1 MSTPFVIV
9 SSQSLTSQVGGGPSV
24 LTKQGFNN
32 FDFKES
38 CRAATTDNKILTDT
52 LETQID
58 GIDII
63 SGNRV
68 LIKSQ
73 DNASENGIYVLKDN
87 NKFERADDYNLD
99 TAVHPGNLTYIEEG
113 TINATKYFVL
123 TTTNPISVGQTELTF
138 NELSVNASIDNDSIT
153 NEKLSNMTRGT
164 IKVGGVSNTP
174 TDRDAKTS
182 GYILVGDGTDILSVE
197 VTGDVTMANTGDITV
212 KQSAFSSTD
221 ANAGYRKITSATDG
235 TPNNTDSILARQSD
249 NTLFWADLA
258 AVCFLKGT
266 KITLPDYSQKNIE
279 DLTLADDVLTYNI
292 DEISNIKDK
301 NVLKNVQLDSMNGK
315 ISQSGIRN
323 IWINPTDSYLIIN
336 DKLKVTKNHI
346 IHFKRDNQHYFRF
359 ADHLTIGDELMND
372 KEVYESVE
380 DIKEIHEKTNVY
392 NFELDKDNT
401 YFAENYLVH
410 HYCELCSGYSKII

>member
-1 MSTPFVIV
+1 MPRIV
-9 SSQSLTSQVGGGPSV
+9 LSGLANMVAADVSGNVAIQSYDDDLEHISGVTGQQLTVSVNELNYLDNDNLTADDITKLAELTSTATELNYINGIASGSAVTAAADDEVVIWDISAVSGGPGLV
-24 LTKQGFNN
+24 LR
-32 FDFKES
+32 
-38 CRAATTDNKILTDT
+38 RAT
-52 LETQID
+52 L
-58 GIDII
+58 
-63 SGNRV
+63 
-68 LIKSQ
+68 
-73 DNASENGIYVLKDN
+73 AS
-87 NKFERADDYNLD
+87 
-99 TAVHPGNLTYIEEG
+99 
-113 TINATKYFVL
+113 
-123 TTTNPISVGQTELTF
+123 
-138 NELSVNASIDNDSIT
+138 
-153 NEKLSNMTRGT
+153 
-164 IKVGGVSNTP
+164 
-174 TDRDAKTS
+174 
-182 GYILVGDGTDILSVE
+182 
-197 VTGDVTMANTGDITV
+197 
-212 KQSAFSSTD
+212 
-221 ANAGYRKITSATDG
+221 
-235 TPNNTDSILARQSD
+235 
-249 NTLFWADLA
+249 
-258 AVCFLKGT
+258 VCFLKGT

-292 DEISNIKDK
+292 DGISNIKDK